1 MSINNFLKHAKVNYF
16 NIGKYSFLIG
26 VFLLPTAFAISG
38 LFLLFSLVLS
48 FSKSK
53 FCFLKDKL
61 NLLLI
66 IAVGMILFSS
76 VLNNINLIPRVL
88 PDLDNSF
95 VLLNLFNWIPPL
107 LGFIGFQSYVKTDD
121 DRLIFSKYLF
131 SGTVPVIASCFFQLF
146 FDLHG
151 PFQIFNGLIIW
162 FQKPLEDTGG
172 VSGLFSNR
180 NYAGIWLSINLP
192 FGIYL
197 IKKNLKY
204 KIKSL
209 SILFITFLISYLI
222 IKTNSKNALL
232 SMISTIIVFFGVK
245 TFFIFSIGII
255 FFFVILNL
263 LPTLNLLEFVPET
276 FLRIKRLSFFIN
288 TPRLVI
294 FRSALNFIFQRPFL
308 GWGSGTFALI
318 YLAKDNMWNPPFVFH
333 KFQHT
338 HNLFLEMA
346 FNFVIPISLL
356 LTSIAFYI
364 FYKSIKVSYS
374 NDKKDDYQ
382 NLNKAWIS
390 AGAVIFLIHLSDMTF
405 YDGRVS
411 ILICILFSGLRCI
424 SLKKKNLKI
433 CN

>member
-1 MSINNFLKHAKVNYF
+1 MLTNNFLKYKKKNYL

-26 VFLLPTAFAISG
+26 VFLLPTAFSISG
-38 LFLLFSLVLS
+38 LFLIFSLVLS

-61 NLLLI
+61 NLLVI
-66 IAVGMILFSS
+66 IAIGMIIFSS
-76 VLNNINLIPRVL
+76 LLNNINLIPRVL
-88 PDLDNSF
+88 PDLENSF
-95 VLLNLFNWIPPL
+95 ILLNLFNWIPPL

-131 SGTVPVIASCFFQLF
+131 SGTVPVLASCLFQLF

-162 FQKPLEDTGG
+162 FQKPIEDTGG

-192 FGIYL
+192 FGLYL
-197 IKKNLKY
+197 IKKNLKS
-204 KIKSL
+204 KIKGL
-209 SILFITFLISYLI
+209 SILLITLLISYLI
-222 IKTNSKNALL
+222 INTNSKNALL

-245 TFFIFSIGII
+245 TFLIFTIGIML
-255 FFFVILNL
+255 FFVILNFF
-263 LPTLNLLEFVPET
+263 PTVNMIEFIPET
-276 FLRIKRLSFFIN
+276 FLRIKRLTFFIN
-288 TPRLVI
+288 TPRIVI
-294 FRSALNFIFQRPFL
+294 FRSALNFIVQRPFL

-318 YLAKDNMWNPPFVFH
+318 YLARDNMWNPPFVFH

-346 FNFVIPISLL
+346 FNFGVPISLL

-364 FYKSIKVSYS
+364 FYKSLKVSYCD
-374 NDKKDDYQ
+374 DKKNDYQ

-390 AGAVIFLIHLSDMTF
+390 ACIVIFLVHLSDMTF

-411 ILICILFSGLRCI
+411 MLVCILFSGLRCI
-424 SLKKKNLKI
+424 SLTKKSV
-433 CN
+433 

>member
-1 MSINNFLKHAKVNYF
+1 MLTNNFLKYAKQSYL

-26 VFLLPTAFAISG
+26 VFFLPSAFALSG

-53 FCFLKDKL
+53 FCFFKDKL
-61 NLLLI
+61 NFLII

-76 VLNNINLIPRVL
+76 LFNNIILIPRVL

-107 LGFIGFQSYVKTDD
+107 LGFIGFQSYVKTED

-131 SGTVPVIASCFFQLF
+131 SGTVPVIASYLFQLF
-146 FDLHG
+146 FDING

-192 FGIYL
+192 FGLYL
-197 IKKNLKY
+197 IKKNIRY

-209 SILFITFLISYLI
+209 SILLITFLIIYLI
-222 IKTNSKNALL
+222 INTNSKNALL
-232 SMISTIIVFFGVK
+232 SMISTVVFFFGIK
-245 TFFIFSIGII
+245 TFLIFSIGII
-255 FFFVILNL
+255 FFFVFLNF
-263 LPTLNLLEFVPET
+263 LPTINIIEFIPET
-276 FLRIKRLSFFIN
+276 FLRIKRFTFFIN

-346 FNFVIPISLL
+346 FNFGIPISIL

-364 FYKSIKVSYS
+364 FYKSLKVSCS
-374 NDKKDDYQ
+374 VHKKNDHQ
-382 NLNKAWIS
+382 NQNKAWIS
-390 AGAVIFLIHLSDMTF
+390 AVIVIFLIHLSDMTF

-411 ILICILFSGLRCI
+411 MLICILFSGLRCI
-424 SLKKKNLKI
+424 SLTKNSLKI
-433 CN
+433 SN

>member
-1 MSINNFLKHAKVNYF
+1 MLSNNFLRNAKKNYL
-16 NIGKYSFLIG
+16 NIGKSSFLIG
-26 VFLLPTAFAISG
+26 VFLLPSAFAISG

-61 NLLLI
+61 NLLVI
-66 IAVGMILFSS
+66 IAIGMILFSS
-76 VLNNINLIPRVL
+76 LINNINLIPRVL
-88 PDLDNSF
+88 PDLENSF

-107 LGFIGFQSYVKTDD
+107 LGFIGFQSYVKNEE
-121 DRLIFSKYLF
+121 DRFMFSKYLL
-131 SGTVPVIASCFFQLF
+131 SGTVPVIASCLFQLF
-146 FDLHG
+146 LNLHG

-204 KIKSL
+204 KIKGL

-222 IKTNSKNALL
+222 INTNSKSALI

-245 TFFIFSIGII
+245 TFFIFSMGII
-255 FFFVILNL
+255 FFFVILNF
-263 LPTLNLLEFVPET
+263 LPTINIIELIPET
-276 FLRIKRLSFFIN
+276 FLRIKRLTFFIN
-288 TPRLVI
+288 SPRLVI

-338 HNLFLEMA
+338 HNLFLEMS
-346 FNFVIPISLL
+346 FNFGIPISLL

-364 FYKSIKVSYS
+364 FYKSLKVSDS
-374 NDKKDDYQ
+374 NKKKDDYQ
-382 NLNKAWIS
+382 SLNKAWIS
-390 AGAVIFLIHLSDMTF
+390 AVIVIFLIHLSDMTF

-411 ILICILFSGLRCI
+411 MLICILFSGLRCI
-424 SLKKKNLKI
+424 SLTKKEFEN
-433 CN
+433 

>member
-1 MSINNFLKHAKVNYF
+1 MLTNNFLRYAKKNDL
-16 NIGKYSFLIG
+16 NIGKSSFLAG

-61 NLLLI
+61 NLLVI
-66 IAVGMILFSS
+66 IAIGMILFSS
-76 VLNNINLIPRVL
+76 LINNINLIPRVL
-88 PDLDNSF
+88 PDLENSF
-95 VLLNLFNWIPPL
+95 LFLNLFNWIPPL
-107 LGFIGFQSYVKTDD
+107 LGFIGFQSYVKTED
-121 DRLIFSKYLF
+121 DRLIFSKYLL
-131 SGTVPVIASCFFQLF
+131 SGTVPVIASCLFQLF

-222 IKTNSKNALL
+222 INTNSKNALL
-232 SMISTIIVFFGVK
+232 SMISTMIVFFGIK
-245 TFFIFSIGII
+245 TFFIISIGII
-255 FFFVILNL
+255 FFFFILNL
-263 LPTLNLLEFVPET
+263 LPTLNILEFMPET
-276 FLRIKRLSFFIN
+276 FLRIKRLTFFIN

-318 YLAKDNMWNPPFVFH
+318 YLAKDNMWSPPFVFH

-346 FNFVIPISLL
+346 FNFGIPISLL

-364 FYKSIKVSYS
+364 FYKSLKVSYA

-390 AGAVIFLIHLSDMTF
+390 AGIVIFLIHLSDMTF

-411 ILICILFSGLRCI
+411 MLICILFSGLRCI
-424 SLKKKNLKI
+424 SLKTKSLKI
-433 CN
+433 LN

>member
-1 MSINNFLKHAKVNYF
+1 MLTNNFLKYATRNYM

-26 VFLLPTAFAISG
+26 VFFLPTAFVLSS

-61 NLLLI
+61 NLLII
-66 IAVGMILFSS
+66 IAIGMILFSS
-76 VLNNINLIPRVL
+76 LFNNINLIPRVL

-107 LGFIGFQSYVKTDD
+107 IGFIGFQSYVRNED
-121 DRLIFSKYLF
+121 DRLIFSKCLF
-131 SGTVPVIASCFFQLF
+131 SGTIPVLVSCLFQLF

-151 PFQIFNGLIIW
+151 PFQILNGLIIW
-162 FQKPLEDTGG
+162 FQKPLEDSGG

-192 FGIYL
+192 FGLYL
-197 IKKNLKY
+197 IKKNFKY
-204 KIKSL
+204 KIKSFF
-209 SILFITFLISYLI
+209 ILLITLLIIYLI
-222 IKTNSKNALL
+222 INTNSKNALL
-232 SMISTIIVFFGVK
+232 SMIATIVTFFGIK
-245 TFFIFSIGII
+245 TFLIFSIGII
-255 FFFVILNL
+255 LFFVFLNF
-263 LPTLNLLEFVPET
+263 LPTINIIEFIPET
-276 FLRIKRLSFFIN
+276 FLRIKRFTFFIN

-338 HNLFLEMA
+338 HNLFLEMS
-346 FNFVIPISLL
+346 FNFGIPISLL

-364 FYKSIKVSYS
+364 FYKSLKFSYF
-374 NDKKDDYQ
+374 NKKKDDYQ
-382 NLNKAWIS
+382 SLNKAWIS
-390 AGAVIFLIHLSDMTF
+390 AVIVIFLIHLSDMTF

-411 ILICILFSGLRCI
+411 MLICILFSGLRCI
-424 SLKKKNLKI
+424 SLTKKEFGN
-433 CN
+433 

>member
-1 MSINNFLKHAKVNYF
+1 MFKNNFLKYAKKKYL
-16 NIGKYSFLIG
+16 NIGKYAFLIG
-26 VFLLPTAFAISG
+26 VFFLPTIFALSG
-38 LFLLFSLVLS
+38 FFLLFSLVLS

-53 FCFLKDKL
+53 FYFFKDKL
-61 NLLLI
+61 NLLII

-76 VLNNINLIPRVL
+76 LFNNINLIPRVL
-88 PDLDNSF
+88 PNLENSF
-95 VLLNLFNWIPPL
+95 ILLNLFNWIPPL
-107 LGFIGFQSYVKTDD
+107 LGFIGFQSYVKTEE
-121 DRLIFSKYLF
+121 DRLVFSKYLF
-131 SGTVPVIASCFFQLF
+131 SGTVPVIASCLFQLF

-192 FGIYL
+192 FGLYL

-204 KIKSL
+204 KIKSF
-209 SILFITFLISYLI
+209 SILLITFLIIYLI
-222 IKTNSKNALL
+222 INTNSKNALL
-232 SMISTIIVFFGVK
+232 SMISTIFIFFGIK
-245 TFFIFSIGII
+245 TFLLFSIGII
-255 FFFVILNL
+255 FFFIFLNF
-263 LPTLNLLEFVPET
+263 LPTINIIEFIPET
-276 FLRIKRLSFFIN
+276 FLRINRLTFFIN

-318 YLAKDNMWNPPFVFH
+318 YLAKDNMWNPPFIFH

-346 FNFVIPISLL
+346 FNFGIPISLL

-364 FYKSIKVSYS
+364 FYKSLKVSYS
-374 NDKKDDYQ
+374 EDKKDDYQ

-390 AGAVIFLIHLSDMTF
+390 AVMVIFLIHLSDMTF

-411 ILICILFSGLRCI
+411 MLICILFSGLRCI
-424 SLKKKNLKI
+424 SLTKKSLKI
-433 CN
+433 IN

>member
-1 MSINNFLKHAKVNYF
+1 MLTNNFLKFPKDNYF

-26 VFLLPTAFAISG
+26 VFLLPTTFAIAG
-38 LFLLFSLVLS
+38 FFLLLSLVLS

-61 NLLLI
+61 NLLVI
-66 IAVGMILFSS
+66 IAIGMILFSS
-76 VLNNINLIPRVL
+76 LLNNIYLIPKEL

-95 VLLNLFNWIPPL
+95 VFLNLFNWIPPL
-107 LGFIGFQSYVKTDD
+107 LGFIGFQSYVKTKD
-121 DRLIFSKYLF
+121 DRLIFSKYFF
-131 SGTVPVIASCFFQLF
+131 SGTVPVIASCLSQLF
-146 FDLHG
+146 FDLDG

-180 NYAGIWLSINLP
+180 NYAGIWLSTNLP
-192 FGIYL
+192 FGLYL
-197 IKKNLKY
+197 IKKNIKY
-204 KIKSL
+204 KIKSIL
-209 SILFITFLISYLI
+209 ILFITFLISYLI
-222 IKTNSKNALL
+222 INTNSKNALL
-232 SMISTIIVFFGVK
+232 SMISTIIIFFGVK
-245 TFFIFSIGII
+245 NVLIFSIGII
-255 FFFVILNL
+255 LFFFILNF
-263 LPTLNLLEFVPET
+263 LPTINLIELIPET
-276 FLRIKRLSFFIN
+276 FLRIKRLTFFIN

-318 YLAKDNMWNPPFVFH
+318 YLAKDNMWNPPFIFH

-346 FNFVIPISLL
+346 FNFGIPVSLL

-364 FYKSIKVSYS
+364 FYKSLKVSHS
-374 NDKKDDYQ
+374 DNKTDDYQ

-390 AGAVIFLIHLSDMTF
+390 AGLVIFLIHLSDMTF

-411 ILICILFSGLRCI
+411 MLICILFSGLRCI
-424 SLKKKNLKI
+424 SLTKKI
-433 CN
+433 

>member
-1 MSINNFLKHAKVNYF
+1 MLTNNFLKYKKKNYL

-26 VFLLPTAFAISG
+26 VFLLPTAFSISS
-38 LFLLFSLVLS
+38 LFLIFSLVLS

-61 NLLLI
+61 NLLVT
-66 IAVGMILFSS
+66 IAIGMIIFSS
-76 VLNNINLIPRVL
+76 LLNNINLIPRVL
-88 PDLDNSF
+88 PNLENSF
-95 VLLNLFNWIPPL
+95 ILLNLFNWIPPL
-107 LGFIGFQSYVKTDD
+107 LGFIGFQSYVKTDN

-131 SGTVPVIASCFFQLF
+131 SGTVPVIASCLFQLF
-146 FDLHG
+146 FDLNG

-162 FQKPLEDTGG
+162 FQKPIEDTGG

-180 NYAGIWLSINLP
+180 NYAGIWLSINFP
-192 FGIYL
+192 FGLYL
-197 IKKNLKY
+197 IKKNLKS
-204 KIKSL
+204 KIKVL

-222 IKTNSKNALL
+222 INTNSKNAML

-245 TFFIFSIGII
+245 NFLIFTIGII
-255 FFFVILNL
+255 LFFIILNF
-263 LPTLNLLEFVPET
+263 LPTINMIEFIPET
-276 FLRIKRLSFFIN
+276 FLRIKRLTFFMN

-294 FRSALNFIFQRPFL
+294 FRSALNFIVQRPFL

-318 YLAKDNMWNPPFVFH
+318 YLAKDNMWNPPFIFH

-346 FNFVIPISLL
+346 FNFGVPISLL

-364 FYKSIKVSYS
+364 FYKSLKVSYS
-374 NDKKDDYQ
+374 DDKKNDYQ

-390 AGAVIFLIHLSDMTF
+390 ASLVIFLIHLSDMTF

-411 ILICILFSGLRCI
+411 MIICILFSGLRCI
-424 SLKKKNLKI
+424 SLTKKSLKI
-433 CN
+433 SN

>member
-1 MSINNFLKHAKVNYF
+1 MLTNNFLKYKKKNYL

-26 VFLLPTAFAISG
+26 VFLLPTAFSISG
-38 LFLLFSLVLS
+38 LFLIFSLVLS

-61 NLLLI
+61 NLLVI
-66 IAVGMILFSS
+66 ISIGMIIFSS
-76 VLNNINLIPRVL
+76 LLNNINLIPRVL
-88 PDLDNSF
+88 PDLENSF
-95 VLLNLFNWIPPL
+95 ILLNLFNWIPPL
-107 LGFIGFQSYVKTDD
+107 LGFIGFQSYVKTDN

-131 SGTVPVIASCFFQLF
+131 SGTVPVLASCLFQLF

-162 FQKPLEDTGG
+162 FQKPIEETGG

-192 FGIYL
+192 FGLYL
-197 IKKNLKY
+197 IRKNLKY

-209 SILFITFLISYLI
+209 SIMLITFLIIYLI
-222 IKTNSKNALL
+222 INTNSKNALL

-245 TFFIFSIGII
+245 TFLILTIGMIL
-255 FFFVILNL
+255 FFVILNF
-263 LPTLNLLEFVPET
+263 LPTINMIEFIPET
-276 FLRIKRLSFFIN
+276 FLRIKRLTFFIN

-294 FRSALNFIFQRPFL
+294 FRSALNFIVQRPFL

-318 YLAKDNMWNPPFVFH
+318 YLARENMWNPPFVFH

-346 FNFVIPISLL
+346 FNFGVPISLL

-364 FYKSIKVSYS
+364 FYKSLKLSYCV
-374 NDKKDDYQ
+374 DKKNDYQ

-390 AGAVIFLIHLSDMTF
+390 ACIVIFLVHLSDMTF

-411 ILICILFSGLRCI
+411 MLVCILFSGLRCI
-424 SLKKKNLKI
+424 SSTKKVSEN
-433 CN
+433 